1 MTDRVEKLLTML
13 LLEQLGTAPQGRK
26 IEVLLRVGFKN
37 AEIATLLGTTPAVV
51 AQTAYASKKGKT
63 KPGKARTGAKPRP

>member
-13 LLEQLGTAPQGRK
+13 LLEQLGAASQSRK
-26 IEVLLRVGFKN
+26 IDVLLRAGFKN

-63 KPGKARTGAKPRP
+63 KIGRNASAKARS